1 MLKAGPSVLAMLCG
15 MMVAA
20 SAASTH
26 MTPGSSISSLSN
38 AAVAAVVVGT
48 VAVFLARAR
57 SAEEKEKAAGGVL
70 GETVLVKTADYEII
84 TSNRQQLQD
93 KINKMRL
100 GGSEQLVVVSDFD
113 MTLTS
118 FLMPDG
124 CVPIAYQALAA
135 PHACPWSLRAVLR
148 STLGHLRCALLR
160 RCRREALRVP
170 LTSGCVLM

>member
-1 MLKAGPSVLAMLCG
+1 MLKAGPSILAMLCG

-26 MTPGSSISSLSN
+26 MTPGSSISNLSN

-57 SAEEKEKAAGGVL
+57 SAEEKAAGGVL

-84 TSNRQQLQD
+84 TSNRLQLQD

-148 STLGHLRCALLR
+148 STFGHLRCVHLR

>member
-1 MLKAGPSVLAMLCG
+1 
-15 MMVAA
+15 
-20 SAASTH
+20 
-26 MTPGSSISSLSN
+26 
-38 AAVAAVVVGT
+38 
-48 VAVFLARAR
+48 
-57 SAEEKEKAAGGVL
+57 
-70 GETVLVKTADYEII
+70 
-84 TSNRQQLQD
+84 
-93 KINKMRL
+93 
-100 GGSEQLVVVSDFD
+100 VSDFD